1 MPLYEFE
8 CRGCGHVFETLVRDS
23 STPSCPACQGQNL
36 ERLLSMFAVSSE
48 HTRRSN
54 LDAARRRNAKTQRDK
69 QIAEQEQAHHHHD
82 HD

>member
-8 CRGCGHVFETLVRDS
+8 CRACGHRFEALVRNADV
-23 STPSCPACQGQNL
+23 PACPACKSHEL

-54 LDAARRRNAKTQRDK
+54 LEGARRKNAKIQRDK
-69 QIAEQEQAHHHHD
+69 QIAEHEQAHHHHD
-82 HD
+82 

>member
-8 CRGCGHVFETLVRDS
+8 CRGCGHQFEALVRDTS
-23 STPSCPACQGQNL
+23 LPSCPACQGQDL

-54 LDAARRRNAKTQRDK
+54 LAAARRQHAKIQRDK
-69 QIAEQEQAHHHHD
+69 QIAEHEQAHHHHD
-82 HD
+82 